1 VTKNASIKDMTL
13 EVHRHLVDLKIRDD
27 VTLIVSGGIA
37 MAEHVAKAIICGAD
51 LTAIDLPLLFA
62 LECRYCKDCQEDLA
76 CPVELKDVN
85 PEWGAQR
92 IINLIGAWRN
102 QLLEILGAMGLRE
115 VRRLRGE
122 VGRAIFFDDI
132 EKDTFDNVFDA
143 RTG

>member
-1 VTKNASIKDMTL
+1 M
-13 EVHRHLVDLKIRDD
+13 
-27 VTLIVSGGIA
+27 
-37 MAEHVAKAIICGAD
+37 
-51 LTAIDLPLLFA
+51 
-62 LECRYCKDCQEDLA
+62 
-76 CPVELKDVN
+76 ELKDVN